1 MRVFSDPA
9 SVAVVGASADP
20 AKWGYWLARG
30 ALRGSHRRKAHLV
43 SRSGA
48 VVDGVRAVPALRELP
63 EPPELAVLCAPAPA
77 LPALVEEALELGV
90 KGFVCITAGL
100 PPAQEA
106 ALARRV
112 RHAGARL
119 IGPNCLGLYD
129 ATTALELAWGT
140 FSPGALG
147 IVSQSGQ
154 LGLELAGLAGEAG
167 IGVSRFVSVGN
178 QADVSAVE
186 VLDDLAGHA
195 ATRAVVLYL
204 ESFGDGRALV
214 RTLAALRAGGRPVI
228 VLTVG
233 ASEAGRAAA
242 RSHTGSLTAGT
253 AVVEAACRAAGA
265 VLTRT
270 PAQAVDLAQLLLGAP
285 APAGRRVAVVGDSG
299 GQGALAADLLTAQG
313 LAVPALGATASRVAA
328 LLPPGAAVRN
338 PVDLAGAGERDL
350 STYAKLVAE
359 LLDGGEVDSVLLTGY
374 FGSYGADAP
383 SLRERELEV
392 AGTLGSLV
400 AAHGRTVVVH
410 SMRRDSAAVRA
421 LRERGVPTYATVDQA
436 VASLGLA
443 TELALRPVALPAAVS
458 AAPRVLAPGYLGAR
472 ALFEGYGVPYPKA
485 VAVDDLPPELA
496 AGPYVLKAGW
506 LAHKTESG
514 GVAVGLRGRRAV
526 ARALAGMRARLGAG
540 EYVLEEMDTRAG
552 VVELIAGGRR
562 DPSFGPVVMAGAG
575 GTLSELYGDVVLALA
590 PVDEDEALAMLRGLR
605 AYPLLRGWRGAPPVD
620 ERAAARVVAAV
631 SRVIAEQE
639 HVAECEINP
648 LRAGPD
654 GVLAVDALVVPR

>member
-30 ALRGSHRRKAHLV
+30 ALRGSHRRKVHLV

-48 VVDGVRAVPALRELP
+48 VVDGVRAVPGLRALA
-63 EPPELAVLCAPAPA
+63 EPPELAVLCTPAAA
-77 LPALVEEALELGV
+77 LPALVDEALELGV
-90 KGFVCITAGL
+90 KGFVGITAGL
-100 PPAQEA
+100 PPAEEA
-106 ALARRV
+106 ELAERV
-112 RHAGARL
+112 RRAGARL
-119 IGPNCLGLYD
+119 IGPNCLGIYD
-129 ATTALELAWGT
+129 ASAALELAWGT

-178 QADVSAVE
+178 QADVTAVE

-195 ATRAVVLYL
+195 ATRVVVVYL

-214 RTLAALRAGGRPVI
+214 RTLAALRSAGKPVI

-233 ASEAGRAAA
+233 ASDAGRAAA

-265 VLTRT
+265 ILTRT
-270 PAQAVDLAQLLLGAP
+270 PAQAVDLAQLLLDAP
-285 APAGRRVAVVGDSG
+285 APVGRRVAVVGDSG
-299 GQGALAADLLTAQG
+299 GQGALAADLLSAAG
-313 LAVPALGATASRVAA
+313 LAVPALGAAALRVAA

-338 PVDLAGAGERDL
+338 PIDLAGAGERDL
-350 STYAKLVAE
+350 STYAKLVGV
-359 LLDGGEVDSVLLTGY
+359 LLDSGEVDSVVLTGY

-383 SLRERELEV
+383 SLLGRELAV
-392 AGTLGSLV
+392 VDTLGSLV
-400 AAHGRTVVVH
+400 REHGRTVVVH
-410 SMRRDSAAVRA
+410 SMCRDSAAVRA
-421 LRERGVPTYATVDQA
+421 LREHNVPTYATIDQA

-443 TELALRPVALPAAVS
+443 TDLASRPVAVPVAVA
-458 AAPRVLAPGYLGAR
+458 AAPRAVAPGYLGAR
-472 ALFEGYGVPYPKA
+472 ALFEWYGVPYPRA
-485 VAVDDLPPELA
+485 VAVSGEPPGVA

-514 GVAVGLRGRRAV
+514 GVAVGLRGPGEV
-526 ARALAGMRARLGAG
+526 AEALAGMRERLGAG

-575 GTLSELYGDVVLALA
+575 GTLSELYEDVVLALA
-590 PVDEDEALAMLRGLR
+590 PVDEEQALAMLRGLR

-620 ERAAARVVAAV
+620 EVAAARAVVAV

-654 GVLAVDALVVPR
+654 GVLAVDALVVTR